1 MFPEDENKFNVTL
14 IGKVT
19 TGREEKEGYGIE

>member
-1 MFPEDENKFNVTL
+1 MFPEDENKFNDTL
-14 IGKVT
+14 AEKVT